1 MGVVDVARLLGS
13 VPRELPQSRQHPE
26 LRYELA
32 DDLVATPT
40 SEGGMD
46 VRAAGAVG
54 REVDDGTALMP
65 VYRRGAGGGAVVPTG
80 RVLVRFAE
88 GDRADA
94 HREELAAAGYQLEQV
109 LGYAPQAGWARAVS
123 GSIADTLG
131 HLHRL
136 EALPG
141 VENVEVQMVG
151 EVARR

>member
-1 MGVVDVARLLGS
+1 MDVAQLHAS

-40 SEGGMD
+40 DEGGIA
-46 VRAAGAVG
+46 VLAAGAVG
-54 REVDDGTALMP
+54 PEVDDATPVMP
-65 VYRRGAGGGAVVPTG
+65 VYRRGHGGGVVVPTG

-88 GDRADA
+88 GDSADA
-94 HREELAAAGYQLEQV
+94 HREELAAAGYELEQV
-109 LGYAPQAGWARAVS
+109 LAYAPQAGWARATS
-123 GSIADTLG
+123 GSIVDTLG
-131 HLHRL
+131 HLDRL